1 MKPIYLEFC
10 GINSFSEKTQI
21 DFRALLS
28 GGVFGIFGDTGSGK
42 STILDC
48 IHLALY
54 GVIERASRSMN
65 DCIHHGADSAYVVF
79 DFELT
84 ADGVRRAYR
93 VRRERKRKNGA
104 TKAFLYELQ
113 ADGGLLA
120 LAEGTRDVDERLQQ
134 IIGLSFDDFKM
145 CIALPQGDFAALVKA
160 PTSERVK
167 LVSRLFDLEKYGERL
182 SKTINEKYYKAEEE
196 VNLLKAK
203 MEQNEEGR
211 DEFIAQK
218 RAEIEM
224 QKGLLAQAEIACA
237 KADAVYE
244 KAAALQKEKERFD
257 GLKKELETL
266 SLQLPQM
273 EQKRKEV
280 ERLPFA
286 KIVKSRADG
295 VENNAADRKA
305 AEQALASVR
314 ARAQVAERTFSEA
327 KARLEKE
334 NFDEEILAISL
345 KLDKAKNAEADVK
358 AAAEAQRLLQDC
370 RTQYKALLK
379 KCPEEPFAEKKAE
392 FEKALEKLGED
403 DNLLDYLKHNFKE
416 ILSADTYAEIRKDLH
431 VLSVRYPQLQPDLA
445 ALIEKYTPKTD
456 GDTALD
462 IAQINLAFKKTE
474 QRRKELKAELD
485 ALEKRKREFEANET
499 QKRLL
504 SEQGKVYLQAFK
516 AAEDKITLV
525 KDLGSADALAEE
537 LKRKQKE
544 KEIAQKAVETAQ
556 AEVNALVAEREK
568 YNGQITTYIRME
580 STLAQELQAAL
591 TDSGFANAAEA
602 KALLVRLGDE
612 ERAKT
617 ACKSFFERFERAKGN
632 YEETDATKFANYEE
646 GAAERARAEKQAA
659 QTAKDDCNKNLAAS
673 ETELKRLL
681 ALRKKYAA
689 FEKELLEKEKTKKL
703 CDELR
708 ALVRSNRFLEFIAS
722 EYLQDICVSASKTL
736 LSLTGGRYFLKYE
749 KDFKVGDNLD
759 GGNLRAV
766 KTLSGGETFLVSLSL
781 ALSLSGAICQK
792 SLRPIEFFFLDE
804 GFGTL
809 DGKLVDTVMDVLGR
823 LSKEFS
829 VGLISHVEELKHR
842 IDNKILVTG
851 ATETHGSRV
860 QLVRF

>member
-65 DCIHHGADSAYVVF
+65 DCINYNAESAYVVF
-79 DFELT
+79 DFEIT
-84 ADGVRRAYR
+84 SDGERRAYR

-113 ADGGLLA
+113 QDGGQLA
-120 LAEGTRDVDERLQQ
+120 LAEGTRDVDERLGG

-167 LVSRLFDLEKYGERL
+167 LVSRLFDLEKYGEKL

-196 VNLLKAK
+196 VNLIKAK

-218 RAEIEM
+218 RAEIEA
-224 QKGLLAQAEIACA
+224 QKALLAQAEIALE
-237 KADAVYE
+237 KADSAYE
-244 KAAALQKEKERFD
+244 KAVALHKEKQRFD
-257 GLKKELETL
+257 ELKKELETL
-266 SLQLPQM
+266 STQLPVM
-273 EQKRKEV
+273 KKRREEV
-280 ERLPFA
+280 ERLPLA
-286 KIVKSRADG
+286 KLVKSCADG
-295 VENNAADRKA
+295 VENNAAAQKSARDALAGAIARAEK
-305 AEQALASVR
+305 AEQIYAA
-314 ARAQVAERTFSEA
+314 A
-327 KARLEKE
+327 KKVLTEG
-334 NFDEEILAISL
+334 NFDEEILSVSVR
-345 KLDKAKNAEADVK
+345 LDKAKNAEKDVK
-358 AAAEAQRLLQDC
+358 AAAEAQRLLEDC

-379 KCPEEPFAEKKAE
+379 KCLEEPFDKKKSE
-392 FEKALEKLGED
+392 IETALESLGAD

-416 ILSADTYAEIRKDLH
+416 ILAIETYAEIRKDLH
-431 VLSVRYPQLQPDLA
+431 VLSVRYPQMQADLS
-445 ALIEKYTPKTD
+445 ALIEKYTPIAS
-456 GDTALD
+456 GDEGLD
-462 IAQINLAFKKTE
+462 IAKIQIAFKRIE
-474 QRRKELKAELD
+474 QQRKELKAELD
-485 ALEKRKREFEANET
+485 ALEKRRRDFEANET

-504 SEQGKVYLQAFK
+504 SEQGKLYLQAFET
-516 AAEDKITLV
+516 ADKKIAFV
-525 KDLGSADALAEE
+525 KDLGSVEE
-537 LKRKQKE
+537 LQTALEKHKKAKE
-544 KEIAQKAVETAQ
+544 TAQKAVDDAQ
-556 AEVNALVAEREK
+556 AATHALAVEREK
-568 YNGQITTYIRME
+568 YNGEISTYARME
-580 STLAQELQAAL
+580 ISLKKELQEAL
-591 TDSGFANAAEA
+591 QSSGFADAGEA
-602 KALLVRLGDE
+602 KALLARLGDE
-612 ERAKT
+612 EQAK
-617 ACKSFFERFERAKGN
+617 AVCKSFFERFERAKGN
-632 YEETDATKFANYEE
+632 YEETDAAKFINYDENAAVSAREE
-646 GAAERARAEKQAA
+646 KLAAQAA
-659 QTAKDDCNKNLAAS
+659 KDACNKALAAG

-681 ALRKKYAA
+681 ALREKYAA
-689 FEKELLEKEKTKKL
+689 FEKELCEKEKIKKL

-722 EYLQDICVSASKTL
+722 EYLQEICVAASKTL

-809 DGKLVDTVMDVLGR
+809 DEKLVDTVMDVLGR
-823 LSKEFS
+823 LSKDFS

-842 IDNKILVTG
+842 IGNKILVTG

-860 QLVRF
+860 QLIKF